1 MITRNSSYSELAS
14 IKAMCEEETFWW
26 LNMASALKARYEQPG
41 NFNDMVMYRKFE
53 SHARKHYRKA
63 EFAHML
69 MRNYWN
75 S

>member
-26 LNMASALKARYEQPG
+26 LNMAAARKARYEQTG
-41 NFNDMVMYRKFE
+41 DFNDMVMYRKLE
-53 SHARKHYRKA
+53 DNARKHYRKA
-63 EFAHML
+63 EYAHSLML
-69 MRNYWN
+69 TYWN